1 MSLLTLMLSFFSSS
15 LTKNLSDSLLI
26 GIFLAVLTGF
36 FFKKK
41 GSFNGLNLLLAMGCI
56 FIIAQTEPDKSNEYK
71 TNAIRIVSLN

>member
-1 MSLLTLMLSFFSSS
+1 
-15 LTKNLSDSLLI
+15 
-26 GIFLAVLTGF
+26 LAVLTGF